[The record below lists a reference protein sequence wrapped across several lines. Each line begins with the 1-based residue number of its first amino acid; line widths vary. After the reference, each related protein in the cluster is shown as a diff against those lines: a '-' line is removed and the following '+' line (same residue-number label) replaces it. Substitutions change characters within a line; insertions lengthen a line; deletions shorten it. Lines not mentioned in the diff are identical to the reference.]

1 MEKYPPTGKDTNSKK
16 AEQQSTTIDSL
27 IRNLVDFEKVEV
39 QTAIEK
45 VSSYVL
51 QKIKSIKGGE
61 NEEPGEVM
69 RQMNE
74 KLERLRESVLQLQIR
89 LRNKNKDE

>member
-51 QKIKSIKGGE
+51 QKKKSIKGGE
-61 NEEPGEVM
+61 NEEPAEDAGASCNARLSNS
-69 RQMNE
+69 RQVGHDCDF
-74 KLERLRESVLQLQIR
+74 S
-89 LRNKNKDE
+89 